1 MKAIFITVRTGST
14 RLPQKALLKIHDH
27 STIEHLIKRVKRSKL
42 ADIIVLCTTNLPELV
57 IVTGKQRLLRQA
69 C

>member
-42 ADIIVLCTTNLPELV
+42 ADIIVLCTTNLPEDSISA
-57 IVTGKQRLLRQA
+57 IVTGKQYGLL
-69 C
+69 